1 MARRAQANAAKGGA
15 AGPEGALSLSLRPS
29 ISQPFY
35 LSPSLSLSLSI
46 SRSFYLSAS
55 LSLALSISQPRY
67 LSPSLSLTLPLH
79 LRTCKLMIADQ
90 RPLLMP
96 CARPGKSWLR

>member
-15 AGPEGALSLSLRPS
+15 SGPEGALSLPV
-29 ISQPFY
+29 SQALYF
-35 LSPSLSLSLSI
+35 
-46 SRSFYLSAS
+46 SAF

-67 LSPSLSLTLPLH
+67 LSPSLSLTLSLR
-79 LRTCKLMIADQ
+79 LRTCQLMIADQ